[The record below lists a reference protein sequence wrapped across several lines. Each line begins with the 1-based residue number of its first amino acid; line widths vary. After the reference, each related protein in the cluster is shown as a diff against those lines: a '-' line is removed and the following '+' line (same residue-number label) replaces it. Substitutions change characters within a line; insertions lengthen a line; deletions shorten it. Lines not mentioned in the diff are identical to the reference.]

1 MNLRLSQEQARAMGL
16 LPSGDPAPAGGKGRN
31 KFRAKRTNCGQG
43 HTHASAAEARRCDAL
58 GLLQRAGTIRN
69 LEQQPV
75 YFLQDREGNPIRF
88 ENGRRARFTPDFRYE
103 EQRADGTWHAVVED
117 IKSPVTMTEAFQLRA
132 ALWRADHPTIELRI
146 TT

>member
-1 MNLRLSQEQARAMGL
+1 MTMSEAWIYAALAAALMLGMAVLVVSGALAKLLADLREMRVRLAMV
-16 LPSGDPAPAGGKGRN
+16 K
-31 KFRAKRTNCGQG
+31 
-43 HTHASAAEARRCDAL
+43 
-58 GLLQRAGTIRN
+58 
-69 LEQQPV
+69 
-75 YFLQDREGNPIRF
+75 DREGNPIRF